1 VAFGVLLGSACAG
14 LACSLGGST
23 WCASAGSPLDAHM
36 CVSGQ
41 NGKDWTCG
49 RAAPTSPP
57 QSFIITG
64 QPLPLEAGLVIRD
77 WRNRKVSLRRL
88 GRVVAVVVCVSY
100 NVVKKLRFLF
110 VLLLVIQV
118 LDSSSIATTTRLP
131 ILKSSVG
138 KMASSS
144 LLNCS
149 PLHCPFLRT
158 CSAWMAVGMNGE
170 SPRLKVLDRV
180 RPFSSSR
187 SSPDI
192 GLCRG

>member
-1 VAFGVLLGSACAG
+1 MPRPDRLSMPICVCRARMVKTG
-14 LACSLGGST
+14 LAGAPRRHPRRSL
-23 WCASAGSPLDAHM
+23 
-36 CVSGQ
+36 
-41 NGKDWTCG
+41 
-49 RAAPTSPP
+49 
-57 QSFIITG
+57 FIITG

-158 CSAWMAVGMNGE
+158 CSAWMAVGMKGE
-170 SPRLKVLDRV
+170 STRLKVLDRV